1 LKDKIKKKIN
11 YPSRSKLICQTYN
24 PGHEIRITSWK
35 ANKKIMKSNF
45 PTNLILKD
53 KKNNKKKN
61 NSGQF
66 ELTYSTQELN
76 YSTQYLSHETKMPL

>member
-1 LKDKIKKKIN
+1 LKDKIKKNN

-24 PGHEIRITSWK
+24 PGHEIRITPKK

-45 PTNLILKD
+45 PTNSILKD
-53 KKNNKKKN
+53 KKKKN

-76 YSTQYLSHETKMPL
+76 YSTQDLSHETKMPL